1 MACEKIK
8 AAVIGCGGMGA
19 AHVKTLAEHE
29 AFELVAG
36 CDINLDALNA
46 LPPGVAR
53 YQDPEVMFE
62 RHKFDL
68 VSLILPNHLY
78 EPMVKLACVHGAD
91 VFTEKPFGHTI
102 ESCRA
107 MIAALEAAGRRAWV
121 GGQRKY
127 SGHFRMARDIL
138 CGMHP
143 EFTHVLF
150 TYYWANAFG
159 DPGWRG
165 DRERSGGVAVI
176 DSGWHVLDLLSW
188 LVGDPKTVFCQLTY
202 LASHPDIDDKAAIQL
217 RYPWGAIATVTISY
231 TLPKSQ
237 LELTFA
243 AGRESLHLSYDGLA
257 LYDGP
262 KEAMSVPAARD
273 EPLFRWM
280 YDELVKAREGS
291 TAAYVTDMYRAERI
305 MAVVDACYRSAASR
319 RKCRVARPPRRRP

>member
-1 MACEKIK
+1 MASEKIK

-36 CDINLDALNA
+36 CDIRMEAMNN

-53 YQDPEVMFE
+53 YQDPEEVFG
-62 RHKFDL
+62 RHKLDL
-68 VSLILPNHLY
+68 VCLILPNHLY

-91 VFTEKPFGHTI
+91 VFTEKPFGHTL

-127 SGHFRMARDIL
+127 SSHFRTARDIL
-138 CGMHP
+138 RGMQP
-143 EFTHVLF
+143 DFIHVLF
-150 TYYWANAFG
+150 TYFWGPAFA

-165 DRERSGGVAVI
+165 DRAKSGGVAVI

-188 LVGDPKTVFCQLTY
+188 LVGDPVSAFCQLSY
-202 LASHPDIDDKAAIQL
+202 LKAHPDIDDKAALQL
-217 RYPWGAIATVTISY
+217 RYCSGAVAAVTISY

-243 AGRESLHLSYDGLA
+243 AGRESLHLSYEGLA

-262 KEAMSVPAARD
+262 KEAMSVPATRD

-280 YDELVKAREGS
+280 YDELVKARAGS
-291 TAAYVTDMYRAERI
+291 PAAYVTDMHRAERI
-305 MAVVDACYRSAASR
+305 MGVVDACYRSAATR
-319 RKCRVARPPRRRP
+319 RNCRVARPTRQR